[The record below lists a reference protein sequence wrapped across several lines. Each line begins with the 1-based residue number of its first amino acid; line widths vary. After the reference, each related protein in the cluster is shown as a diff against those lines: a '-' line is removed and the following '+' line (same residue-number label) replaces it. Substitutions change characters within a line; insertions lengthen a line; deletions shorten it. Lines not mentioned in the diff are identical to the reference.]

1 MKKNKNLAVKG
12 TACILSAVMFLGSGF
27 SAAAAGAN
35 TQKDENVYVN
45 LKQDGSVHSIYVV
58 NSFRLETETDIVD
71 YGKYDSVKNLTTDAE
86 LEKKGDT
93 ITAAAPA
100 GNFFYQGNLKTKEM
114 PWELTIRYYLDGKEV
129 QAEELAGKNGSLKIT
144 IHVGKNDSVDEAFF
158 ENYLLQ
164 ATVTMNMDTCSNLKA
179 AGAAVG
185 NVGTSK
191 QLVYNCLLYT
201 SPSPRD

>member
-93 ITAAAPA
+93 
-100 GNFFYQGNLKTKEM
+100 
-114 PWELTIRYYLDGKEV
+114 
-129 QAEELAGKNGSLKIT
+129 
-144 IHVGKNDSVDEAFF
+144 
-158 ENYLLQ
+158 
-164 ATVTMNMDTCSNLKA
+164 
-179 AGAAVG
+179 
-185 NVGTSK
+185 
-191 QLVYNCLLYT
+191 CLLYT